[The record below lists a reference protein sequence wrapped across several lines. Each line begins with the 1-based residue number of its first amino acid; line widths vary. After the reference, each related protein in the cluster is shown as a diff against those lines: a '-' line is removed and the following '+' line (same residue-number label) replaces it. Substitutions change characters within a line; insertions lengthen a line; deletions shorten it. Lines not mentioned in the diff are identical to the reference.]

1 MLVYVGTGIVVLKCC
16 HNKPMQTVNADAC
29 CGTDNGYGVNKK
41 CMTMTVMKLSPS
53 VTSQKTTPQIPDI
66 PIAGMPDCR
75 VPSLAAVTTL
85 THNITGTL
93 PEAYCNP
100 PRKYL
105 ALIRVLI
112 I

>member
-16 HNKPMQTVNADAC
+16 HDKPVHAAKPDAC
-29 CGTDNGYGVNKK
+29 CGTDGGYGINKK
-41 CMTMTVMKLSPS
+41 CITMTVMKLSPS

-66 PIAGMPDCR
+66 PVAGMRGSCAPFT
-75 VPSLAAVTTL
+75 AAITT
-85 THNITGTL
+85 HPYNITGTL

-105 ALIRVLI
+105 AMIRVLI